1 MASTS
6 AFARTLSLLRKERG
20 VSQRTAA
27 ADLGVS
33 QALLSHYENGVR
45 EPGLSFV
52 VRACDYYHVSA
63 DFILGRTL
71 SREGSMLSS
80 EELLNAAEP
89 GNILQGS
96 VLATLQSKLLSGA
109 IGVLFGLLGKLGD
122 RAAINAAADYL
133 GGGVYQLYRHL
144 YRCAGANEEYFSLD
158 SDGCTMG
165 AADADRKLTEL
176 RYAKALREQT
186 ARKAEFPDLSPKAL
200 TDAYPGRCQ
209 SMTQVLSA
217 ADARLSGLTER

>member
-1 MASTS
+1 MASEFS
-6 AFARTLSLLRKERG
+6 RTLSLLRRERG

-27 ADLGVS
+27 SDLGIS

-52 VRACDYYHVSA
+52 VKACDYYNVSA

-71 SREGSMLSS
+71 SREGSMLTA
-80 EELLNAAEP
+80 EEVLNAAEP

-122 RAAINAAADYL
+122 KGAINAAAAYL
-133 GGGVYQLYRHL
+133 GNGVYQLYRHL
-144 YRCAGANEEYFSLD
+144 YREAGANENYFALD
-158 SDGCTMG
+158 AADCAMG
-165 AADADRKLTEL
+165 MADADMKMEEL
-176 RYAKALREQT
+176 RYVHALKIQSGQ
-186 ARKAEFPDLSPKAL
+186 KVEFPNLSPEAL
-200 TDAYPGRCQ
+200 AAAYPGRNQ
-209 SMTQVLSA
+209 SMTQVLSS
-217 ADARLSGLTER
+217 ADARLNGITQ